1 MKRML
6 AVLLSVLLL
15 MTCIPLGAVSVV
27 AATTGQY
34 NYLFYKTVNGKV
46 TITECDPSASGSINI
61 PDEIGGCPVT
71 AIANLA
77 FRDCVNI
84 ESVWLSK
91 NIVSIGAYA
100 FSGCTSL
107 TFVCGDIYGSIG
119 DGAFDGCSALVSIDL
134 EEVDSIGEFAFAD
147 CSALTAVTFR
157 NITTL
162 PYGAFFHCTSLAV
175 ANIRGEI
182 TTIEDSAFSGC
193 VNLTYISIP
202 DSVTTINY
210 AAFSGCDSLTDVYY
224 GGSEADKA
232 NITID
237 WNTSLLNATWH
248 YHSTPPATGLTY
260 KIYGGEVTITGY
272 TTYLPAVLAIP
283 NTIEGYPVTTIG
295 SWAFD
300 NCYVLNSVTIPDSV
314 TSIGYAAFENC
325 KPLTSV
331 TIGNSVTSIEG
342 EAFYDCDSLT
352 SVTIPDSVTVIGRE
366 AFYNCDSLTSVTIG
380 NGVTAIGT
388 DAFYNC
394 RSLNSVYI
402 SDIAAWC
409 AINFSL
415 SANPLNYATNLYL
428 NGELVTDLV
437 IPDSVTTIG
446 RYAFYDC
453 DALTSVTIGDSVT
466 VIGSDAFS
474 SCSSLTSVTMGDRV
488 TTIEFFAFGYCDAL
502 TSVTIPH
509 SITTIGDYAFFDCDA
524 LTDVYY
530 SGSKADRANI
540 TIDSYN
546 TALLYATWHYN
557 YTPPC
562 DHVYEDEY
570 DATCNACGE
579 VREVPERPGDAN
591 GDGAVNA
598 RDAALLQ
605 QYVAGWDVSLT
616 EASADANGDG
626 SVNARDVALLQQYLA
641 GWDVTLG

>member
-1 MKRML
+1 MKRTL
-6 AVLLSVLLL
+6 SVLLSVLLL

-71 AIANLA
+71 AIANFA

-84 ESVWLSK
+84 ESVWLSE

-134 EEVDSIGEFAFAD
+134 EQVDSIGEFAFAD

-202 DSVTTINY
+202 DSVTTICY

-272 TTYLPAVLAIP
+272 TTDLPAVLAIP

-325 KPLTSV
+325 KP
-331 TIGNSVTSIEG
+331 
-342 EAFYDCDSLT
+342 
-352 SVTIPDSVTVIGRE
+352 
-366 AFYNCDSLTSVTIG
+366 LTSVTIG

-446 RYAFYDC
+446 DYAFYDC

-466 VIGSDAFS
+466 VIGSEAFFDCSSLTSVTIGNGVTAIGRYAFYDCDALTSVTIGDSVTTICYAAFS
-474 SCSSLTSVTMGDRV
+474 GCDSLTSVTMGDRV
-488 TTIEFFAFGYCDAL
+488 TTIEVFAFGY
-502 TSVTIPH
+502 
-509 SITTIGDYAFFDCDA
+509 CDA

-570 DATCNACGE
+570 DADCNECGDI
-579 VREVPERPGDAN
+579 REVPEKPVDIVYGDAN
-591 GDGAVNA
+591 GDGNVNA
-598 RDAALLQ
+598 RDAAMLQ
-605 QYVAGWDVSLT
+605 QYVAGWDV
-616 EASADANGDG
+616 
-626 SVNARDVALLQQYLA
+626 
-641 GWDVTLG
+641 TLG